1 VIRLNRRGRRVR
13 AILLT
18 ALVIA
23 IVYALSALVWW
34 TGEGYCIGT
43 LTACVD
49 I

>member
-1 VIRLNRRGRRVR
+1 MRLNRRERRVR
-13 AILLT
+13 AALIA

-23 IVYALSALVWW
+23 LIYALSAFVWW

-49 I
+49 L